1 MNFQNIPRDDKVIKR
16 AIVPRLGALSFFD
29 YAAIEPRLFA
39 YYAHEMGHPQMAEMV
54 RAGIDPYSAVAR
66 LIEQKDDIT
75 KDERQHWKVFF
86 LSLMYGGGVRTI
98 QAQFDCTSA
107 EAKRMINLFHR
118 NFPAVRSL
126 QKSIERV
133 ATRRGYIIGID
144 GRHLHPEQYGEH
156 KMLNKLIQGG
166 AASIMKQAIVRCHT
180 YLSRDA
186 LLPGFDDEPLQSRI
200 ISVVHDE
207 LQIDGPE
214 SELRLLNV
222 TIPKL
227 MAHPK
232 VNEVVPVEVDHE
244 VSTTTWAD
252 KIPYED
258 WKEAECLTSS

>member
-98 QAQFDCTSA
+98 QAQFDCTGA
-107 EAKRMINLFHR
+107 EARRMINLFHK

-133 ATRRGYIIGID
+133 ATRRGYIVGID
-144 GRHLHPEQYGEH
+144 GRYLHPERYGEH

-166 AASIMKQAIVRCHT
+166 AAGIMKQAIVKCHAN
-180 YLSRDA
+180 LAGWESK
-186 LLPGFDDEPLQSRI
+186 I

-207 LQIDGPE
+207 LQIDGPR
-214 SELRLLNV
+214 SEVATLHALL
-222 TIPKL
+222 PDW
-227 MAHPK
+227 MRHYK
-232 VNEVVPVEVDHE
+232 VNEVVPIEVDHE

-252 KIPYED
+252 KIPYDE
-258 WKEAECLTSS
+258 WRASA